1 MYVAGRDFNKVIDC
15 FNALESSCQY
25 TSETTIKTVESSVN
39 SMCTEKNYLTNMVH
53 ALAISTR
60 QERQP
65 NAHKRTRVMYTVSL
79 VTLASYAS
87 RFSRRHNKLV
97 SRENNYAVK
106 CIRVHAGEKTN
117 GTFEINDQHTY

>member
-1 MYVAGRDFNKVIDC
+1 
-15 FNALESSCQY
+15 
-25 TSETTIKTVESSVN
+25 
-39 SMCTEKNYLTNMVH
+39 MVH

-65 NAHKRTRVMYTVSL
+65 HAHKRTRVMYTGSL

-106 CIRVHAGEKTN
+106 CLRVHAGETTN